1 MAEIEEAKGDARI
14 WLPNIDGFF
23 IPLVD
28 YWNGSEGERNTAS
41 REWPFH
47 EKRYEIPL
55 SNKVE
60 EMSDFNTYERP
71 SRSIWF
77 TFTDVTRVSEGH
89 GYSSYYDEFPL
100 KDSFKLLDS
109 IWCFFRNVGRLQKF
123 NYVCIRAW
131 TYYKIGPQCVH
142 VWLTSPLACNM

>member
-1 MAEIEEAKGDARI
+1 MAEIEEDKGDARI

-47 EKRYEIPL
+47 EKTYEIPNTEI

-71 SRSIWF
+71 SRSIW
-77 TFTDVTRVSEGH
+77 
-89 GYSSYYDEFPL
+89 L
-100 KDSFKLLDS
+100 
-109 IWCFFRNVGRLQKF
+109 
-123 NYVCIRAW
+123 
-131 TYYKIGPQCVH
+131 
-142 VWLTSPLACNM
+142 

>member
-1 MAEIEEAKGDARI
+1 MLEEEVNIAEIEEDKGDARI

-23 IPLVD
+23 VPLVD
-28 YWNGSEGERNTAS
+28 YWNGSEEERSTAS

-47 EKRYEIPL
+47 EKTYEIPL

-77 TFTDVTRVSEGH
+77 
-89 GYSSYYDEFPL
+89 
-100 KDSFKLLDS
+100 
-109 IWCFFRNVGRLQKF
+109 
-123 NYVCIRAW
+123 
-131 TYYKIGPQCVH
+131 
-142 VWLTSPLACNM
+142 WL